1 MIIIESGI
9 KHKRVEIPQLTR
21 HNVCNP
27 SVIATESGYECTV
40 RGLNYDLEKSNCEY
54 ITYYGSYSVP
64 FPDTQ
69 NYYAILDD
77 DLNITY
83 YWFLEDRHLRCSVFS
98 LEGIEDLRLF
108 NWKREKW
115 AIASAINY
123 PSNCANMSLM
133 RVDGRDLQ
141 DQVFFSSPVNSTKEK
156 NWMPFVQDGD
166 VLNFLYTPNGQ
177 MLTYENGGLTFNY
190 ADRPNVFKNW
200 SGSSCVV
207 EIGDAYY
214 AILHKREGNN
224 YTHMLVEYDE
234 TGRSVWESKE
244 FNFEHIGIEFCAG
257 MAFKGDDVVISYG
270 VMDKKAVLLKMNFD
284 EFVRLVG

>member
-133 RVDGRDLQ
+133 RVDGRDLK
-141 DQVFFSSPVNSTKEK
+141 DQVFFSSPTNATKEK
-156 NWMPFVQDGD
+156 NWMPFVHDD
-166 VLNFLYTPNGQ
+166 TLNFLYTPNGH
-177 MLTYENGGLTFNY
+177 MLTYENKEMSATHF
-190 ADRPNVFKNW
+190 DRPNVLQNW
-200 SGSSCVV
+200 SGSSCIV
-207 EIGDAYY
+207 ERDGKHY
-214 AILHKREGNN
+214 AILHKREGNT
-224 YTHMLVEYDE
+224 YTHMLVGYDL
-234 TGRSVWESKE
+234 TGLLMWQSKE

-284 EFVRLVG
+284 EFVGAIS